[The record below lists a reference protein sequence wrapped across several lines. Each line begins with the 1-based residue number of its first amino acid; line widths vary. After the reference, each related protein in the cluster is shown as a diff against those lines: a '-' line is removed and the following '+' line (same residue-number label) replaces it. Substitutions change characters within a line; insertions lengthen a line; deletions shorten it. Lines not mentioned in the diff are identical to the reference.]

1 MGGGTISG
9 VIDLALD
16 RVIRA
21 EELRRD
27 VAAYARRPVD
37 EHDLAVADLPVEFDL
52 DDDEIDYDAIY
63 GGDR

>member
-1 MGGGTISG
+1 M
-9 VIDLALD
+9 IDLALD